1 MATLT
6 NIALNARSMNGV
18 IVISDGGG
26 TIIENG
32 TVDTDNLITETM
44 TSTNMISTNMIV
56 PRVNT
61 ALIPLLG
68 ANINLTTLTQ
78 NLNFNT
84 STRQFEIWNDTA
96 TGQMIVVDVSNN
108 VFNINTINMNILT
121 QTALNFQ
128 SPNLTFSTSAVSF
141 PNSTVSF
148 DSYLPTSTLT
158 PTTGTQLITKTY
170 GDSTYATLAGSNDF
184 TGQCTFNAA
193 LPTSFLSASTDGQFI
208 TRGYGNTIYPRLSG
222 ATNAFTSTN
231 TFNSSLPTST
241 IATTTSGTQFIT
253 RAIGDGRFGQL
264 GAANIFTAQ
273 NTFRTGILPCRGSG
287 ANPESD
293 IQIGGNNQFFY
304 RQAASQYNI
313 GIGALTI
320 VGDSVAPANNIGKR
334 NIGIGHQALNTGDN
348 INDCI
353 AIGYQAMQNCGSIRV
368 YTVAC
373 QRQIAIGNQSMQNG
387 IYSTDSIAI
396 GTNSLKNCTSGNGNI
411 VIAHNGGVAQTNG
424 SAVIIGSES
433 APTISDN
440 GFVCVGYRTA
450 GFATGSANRC
460 VFVGEQAGLNN
471 NNGYSNTHI
480 GGLAGQNNTTGSQL
494 TCLGTFAGG
503 NGSINNAMNCVAI
516 GCNAQYTES
525 WEFVIGGD
533 DTLGGA
539 LSYPRLTLPT
549 KNRIN
554 CCQFTGTPTTFTINW
569 RTNEYVVV
577 NSATCTQINL
587 PQAISSNQN
596 RVGAAFHICRTHLST
611 SNLVISAF
619 GTEKINWKGTLH
631 SFVPIDSW
639 VMSISFVCVDNV
651 AGNGVWTVFT
661 YNDRVTLATDA
672 TKIQTLSDS
681 TNVNYPVCFTT
692 IATIGYNNV
701 YANSSLTYNPSTSL
715 LTLPNLTNTGT
726 ITSAAVNISN
736 KVNLAT
742 NQNAVSNP
750 TLSFSTG
757 ENVLLT
763 DAATTSITLPIPA
776 AANIGTKFV
785 ITRNVTGLDITINS
799 PVFPQ
804 TVCYTR
810 TDGTF
815 FATNAYTFSKFMQS
829 ITALCIATSGNT
841 WMLIEGEKTVTA
853 SEQAGVAATFYP
865 TFVSDT
871 DGNFGV
877 NTDYN
882 LQYRPNT
889 QSLLLPTGTF
899 QAERARCDVFQY
911 RNQNTLI
918 TAATTLTNPLIKSY
932 YPFTMKTTA
941 GYTIT
946 LPEVT
951 ATSVG
956 TQLTFKRIGGSL
968 QILTIAMSAN
978 QPSFNLGNAVGTLA
992 NYQLVGTTQGCGTM
1006 VAIQSQDDGAGTFS
1020 NTAGSTTV
1028 NITAQT
1034 SGTLSIGG
1042 KIDLNGN
1049 VRWITAYSATAPVG
1063 AGGTGNYIVNAAIAA
1078 ANTNAPY
1085 TSQVTYGWSVIS
1097 VQ

>member
-6 NIALNARSMNGV
+6 NIALNARSLNGV

-26 TIIENG
+26 TIIQDGRVN
-32 TVDTDNLITETM
+32 TDNLITETM

-56 PRVNT
+56 PRINT
-61 ALIPLLG
+61 NLIPLLG
-68 ANINLTTLTQ
+68 GNINLTTLTQ
-78 NLNFNT
+78 NMNFNT
-84 STRQFEIWNDTA
+84 TAARQFEIWNDSA
-96 TGQMIVVDVSNN
+96 TGQILVIDVSNN
-108 VFNINTINMNILT
+108 VIYINTESMSIVTNTL
-121 QTALNFQ
+121 LNCV
-128 SPNLTFSTSAVSF
+128 SPNLTFTNSSVSF

-148 DSYLPTSTLT
+148 NSYLPTSTLT
-158 PTTGTQLITKTY
+158 PSTGTQLITKTY

-184 TGQCTFNAA
+184 TGQCTFNAF
-193 LPTSFLSASTDGQFI
+193 LPTSFLNASSDSQFI
-208 TRGYGNTIYPRLSG
+208 TRGSANLIYPRLSG

-241 IATTTSGTQFIT
+241 ITTTTGPTQFIT
-253 RAIGDGRFGQL
+253 RQIGDGRFGQL
-264 GAANIFTAQ
+264 AAANIWTLQ

-293 IQIGGNNQFFY
+293 IQIGGNNQFQY
-304 RQAASQYNI
+304 RQANSQYNI

-334 NIGIGHQALNTGDN
+334 NIGIGHQSLQTGDN

-373 QRQIAIGNQSMQNG
+373 QRQIAIGSGSMQNG

-411 VIAHNGGVAQTNG
+411 VIAHNGGVAQLNG

-433 APTISDN
+433 SPTISDN

-494 TCLGTFAGG
+494 TCIGTFAGG
-503 NGSINNAMNCVAI
+503 NGSINNAMNSVAI
-516 GCNAQYTES
+516 GCNAQYTDS

-631 SFVPIDSW
+631 SSVAIDSW

-672 TKIQTLSDS
+672 NRIQTISDS
-681 TNVNYPVCFTT
+681 TNIDYPVCFTT
-692 IATIGYNNV
+692 IATTGYNPV
-701 YANSSLTYNPSTSL
+701 YANSSLTYNPNTSL
-715 LTLPNLTNTGT
+715 LTLQNLTT
-726 ITSAAVNISN
+726 AAVNILN

-757 ENVLLT
+757 ENVLLS
-763 DAATTSITLPIPA
+763 DAGTTSITLPIPA

-841 WMLIEGEKTVTA
+841 WLLIEGEKTVTA

-877 NTDYN
+877 NTDSN
-882 LQYRPNT
+882 LQYRPDT
-889 QSLLLPTGTF
+889 KSLLLPTGTF

-918 TAATTLTNPLIKSY
+918 TSATTLTNPLIKSY
-932 YPFTMKTTA
+932 YPFTMKTAA

-956 TQLTFKRIGGSL
+956 TQLIFKRIGGSL

-992 NYQLVGTTQGCGTM
+992 SYQLVGTTQGCGTM

-1042 KIDLNGN
+1042 KINLNGN
-1049 VRWITAYSATAPVG
+1049 VRWITGYSGTAPVG
-1063 AGGTGNYIVNAAIAA
+1063 LGGPGNYVVNAAIAT
-1078 ANTNAPY
+1078 ANTNAAY